1 MMMRTLII
9 LAMVLSASI
18 RGCAQTDS
26 VEHNKGKNMKR
37 YFDIKT
43 FNENRDR
50 AGNYRYTTYDMSIR
64 QYSLYDSN
72 RLLEGYVSFF

>member
-1 MMMRTLII
+1 MMRTLII

-18 RGCAQTDS
+18 RGCAQVDS

-43 FNENRDR
+43 FNENKDH
-50 AGNYRYTTYDMSIR
+50 AGFYEYETSRMLVKQYTWH
-64 QYSLYDSN
+64 DSN
-72 RLLEGYVSFF
+72 KGFTGYIEE